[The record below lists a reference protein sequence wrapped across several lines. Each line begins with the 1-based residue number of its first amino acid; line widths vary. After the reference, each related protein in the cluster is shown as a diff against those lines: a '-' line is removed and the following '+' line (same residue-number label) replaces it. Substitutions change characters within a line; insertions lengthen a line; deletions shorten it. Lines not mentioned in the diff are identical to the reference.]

1 MNADFLRYNCLD
13 AATMLEIHNEIWP
26 DQVSGGYQPTY
37 DLTIGL
43 LDPVMFLMTK
53 GIAVDLEAMELTKQ
67 EISSSITTKQLE
79 LNTLCGRE
87 VNVNSP
93 KDMQRYFYIELG
105 IPPYYNEGSITVDDT
120 ALQRLARPTAK
131 RAGLRQA
138 KLVQEIRGLMKLKG
152 TYLEIEFDSDQ
163 RMRCSY
169 NLRGTKFGRL
179 SSSKTIFGT
188 GSNTQNLP
196 QEFKRFLVADPGYTF
211 WEVDLRQAEWVVTA
225 YLSGDANMISV
236 VESGMDTHIHTAS
249 LMFRQ
254 EKDLIAREAKLV
266 GTNSDP
272 EIISQIRTDN
282 GISVR
287 IPRTMSLRQCG
298 KKSNHG
304 LNYDEGPNKFAL
316 VNEMEQTEARVIV
329 EMYHSIYPGIRRWYE
344 STKRQLQ
351 KDRSLTNCFGRKV
364 RFMGAWDDELWK
376 AAYAM
381 IPQSTVVDSLNIGM
395 RKIYADEGITQRLRV
410 DLLAQV
416 HDSILMQI
424 PLEIFEDK
432 GVFNRLQHV
441 VYEYISPEMSYNNRK
456 FKLNIDSKVGLNWGQ
471 WNEENNPDGMRE
483 IK

>member
-1 MNADFLRYNCLD
+1 MDAKFLEYNCLD
-13 AATMLEIHNEIWP
+13 AATMMEIHNEIWP

-79 LNTLCGRE
+79 LNELCGRE

-152 TYLEIEFDSDQ
+152 TYLDIEFDPDQ

-254 EKDLIAREAKLV
+254 EKDLITKEAKLV

-272 EIISQIRTDN
+272 DIIAQIRADN

-316 VNEMEQTEARVIV
+316 VNEMEQTEARVIA

-364 RFMGAWDDELWK
+364 RFMGAWDDDLWK

-381 IPQSTVVDSLNIGM
+381 LPQSTVVDSLNIGM
-395 RKIYADEGITQRLRV
+395 RKIYADEGITQRSRV

-424 PLEIFEDK
+424 PLEVFEDK
-432 GVFNRLQHV
+432 DAFNRLQHV
-441 VYEYISPEMSYNNRK
+441 VYEYISPEMCYNNRK
-456 FKLNIDSKVGLNWGQ
+456 FRLNVDSKIGLNWGVY
-471 WNEENNPDGMRE
+471 NAESNPDGMKE
-483 IK
+483 I